1 MYVCVYVATLFFFD
15 VAFSDSEKWD
25 AHLENGV
32 KKMGISTCIEIPN
45 SQTHLCANTLLYLSQ
60 LLIK

>member
-32 KKMGISTCIEIPN
+32 KKMGISTCIEIPKLSN
-45 SQTHLCANTLLYLSQ
+45 SSVCQYFVVLKSVIN
-60 LLIK
+60 